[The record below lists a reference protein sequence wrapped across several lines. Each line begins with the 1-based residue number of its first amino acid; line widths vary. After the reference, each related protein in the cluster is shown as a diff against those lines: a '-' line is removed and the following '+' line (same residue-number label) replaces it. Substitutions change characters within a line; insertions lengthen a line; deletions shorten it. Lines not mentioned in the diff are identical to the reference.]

1 MKGEKE
7 RAERKKGGEE
17 KKKAMVALLVF
28 ILVTLVTLYWSAKKL
43 LDLLGGNVF
52 KNSARFICISVV

>member
-17 KKKAMVALLVF
+17 KKKSNGC
-28 ILVTLVTLYWSAKKL
+28 TLSFYIGYFGDSFWSAKKL